1 MGRGYKIVKSV
12 TNQSR
17 SARTKFEERN
27 SANPKF
33 LILRRRLP
41 RRLRSSHHRKS
52 EEHGERRFR
61 LSRLGSDRRKGRRN
75 KENSEGIANN
85 KPSREKFLHRTSAA
99 RRPVAG
105 SSRVRIPPSALL
117 LPGRESS

>member
-1 MGRGYKIVKSV
+1 MGNLGVRVRDS
-12 TNQSR
+12 
-17 SARTKFEERN
+17 ERN
-27 SANPKF
+27 SANHKF

-41 RRLRSSHHRKS
+41 RRLRSNHHRKS

-61 LSRLGSDRRKGRRN
+61 LSRLGSDRQKGRRN

-85 KPSREKFLHRTSAA
+85 KPSREKLLHRTSAG

-105 SSRVRIPPSALL
+105 FSRVRIPPSVLL